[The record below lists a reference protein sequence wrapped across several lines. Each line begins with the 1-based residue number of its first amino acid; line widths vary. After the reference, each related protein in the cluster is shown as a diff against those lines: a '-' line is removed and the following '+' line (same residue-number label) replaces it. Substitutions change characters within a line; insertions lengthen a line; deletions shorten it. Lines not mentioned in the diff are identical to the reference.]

1 MTTQTALALTPEARD
16 HLTPLAEPAYPHEAC
31 GALIGRRNEAGSS
44 IHEVASAENLNRERA
59 HDRYELNPVDLLK
72 SEERAASTGAEVL
85 GIWHT
90 HPDHPAIPSETDR
103 LAAWEGWSYIIVSV
117 LEGRCDSIRSWR
129 LVEDAFIEEMIQS

>member
-1 MTTQTALALTPEARD
+1 MTTQTTLSLTTEAREHLTALAES
-16 HLTPLAEPAYPHEAC
+16 AYPNEAC
-31 GALIGRRNEAGSS
+31 GALIGRGNDAGPS

-72 SEERAASTGAEVL
+72 AEERAASTGAEVL

-117 LEGRCDSIRSWR
+117 QKGRCDSIRSWR
-129 LVEDAFIEEMIQS
+129 LVEDAFIEELIQP